1 MKKEFILCLLIFT
14 IFSSYSFAMET
25 VDRIV
30 ATVDGEIITLFDL
43 NNRIKPFLENFK
55 GKQLTDKDKMAIYEL
70 KKKILNDMINDILIK
85 KFASKYEIKISK
97 LEVENY
103 INDLRKKSGLS
114 MEEFKKELK
123 KEGITYEQFYK
134 KVEFNMLKHRV
145 LGAMVKRKVVVTD
158 KEIEDYYN
166 KHKNKYKE
174 EETVH
179 LRALVSA
186 TEKEA
191 KEVYEKILNNQ
202 ISFPEAVQKYS
213 IGPNITEGGDLGEVA
228 WSHLN
233 EDWKEFVVNLKEGE
247 ISRPFYFNKKWII
260 LQLVSKKS
268 GSTKS
273 LEKVKAEIREK
284 IYEKKF
290 EEIYSSFI
298 NDLRKKAVIE
308 VNL

>member
-1 MKKEFILCLLIFT
+1 MKKQFVLCLLIFT

-55 GKQLTDKDKMAIYEL
+55 GKQLTDKDKIAIYEL

-85 KFASKYEIKISK
+85 KFASKYEIEISK

-103 INDLRKKSGLS
+103 INELRKKSGLS

-202 ISFPEAVQKYS
+202 ISFLEAVQKYS
-213 IGPNITEGGDLGEVA
+213 VGPNITEGGDLGEVA
-228 WSHLN
+228 WSNLN

>member
-1 MKKEFILCLLIFT
+1 MKKKFILCLLIFT
-14 IFSSYSFAMET
+14 FFSSYSFSMET

-55 GKQLTDKDKMAIYEL
+55 GKQLTDKDKMSIYEL
-70 KKKILNDMINDILIK
+70 KKKILNDMINDVLIK

-103 INDLRKKSGLS
+103 INELRKKSGLS

-123 KEGITYEQFYK
+123 KEGITYEQFYE

-213 IGPNITEGGDLGEVA
+213 VGPNITEGGDLGEVA

-260 LQLVSKKS
+260 LQLVNKKS
-268 GSTKS
+268 GKIKDLETVKS
-273 LEKVKAEIREK
+273 EIREK
-284 IYEKKF
+284 IYEQKF
-290 EEIYSSFI
+290 EEIYTSFI
-298 NDLRKKAVIE
+298 NDLRKNAVIE
-308 VNL
+308 INL

>member
-1 MKKEFILCLLIFT
+1 
-14 IFSSYSFAMET
+14 MET

-55 GKQLTDKDKMAIYEL
+55 GKQLTDKDKIAIYEL

-85 KFASKYEIKISK
+85 KFASKYEIEISK

-103 INDLRKKSGLS
+103 INELRKKSGLS

-202 ISFPEAVQKYS
+202 ISFLEAVQKYS
-213 IGPNITEGGDLGEVA
+213 VGPNITEGGDLGEVA
-228 WSHLN
+228 WSNLN

>member
-1 MKKEFILCLLIFT
+1 
-14 IFSSYSFAMET
+14 MET

-55 GKQLTDKDKMAIYEL
+55 GKQLTDKDKMSIYEL
-70 KKKILNDMINDILIK
+70 KKKILNDMINDVLIK

-103 INDLRKKSGLS
+103 INELRKKSGLS

-123 KEGITYEQFYK
+123 KEGITYEQFYE

-213 IGPNITEGGDLGEVA
+213 VGPNITEGGDLGEVA

-260 LQLVSKKS
+260 LQLVNKKS
-268 GSTKS
+268 GKIKDLETVKS
-273 LEKVKAEIREK
+273 EIREK
-284 IYEKKF
+284 IYEQKF
-290 EEIYSSFI
+290 EEIYTSFI
-298 NDLRKKAVIE
+298 NDLRKNAVIE
-308 VNL
+308 INL